1 MMKKTMLAVILYLSV
16 MLLYSDFIAP
26 GDLQPGMTG
35 YCLTVFKGDK
45 PDTFNVKLIDIIE
58 NYNGGRT
65 VLLVECLGENVE
77 ETGIAQGMSGSPVYF
92 NGKLAGSLS
101 YTWSNMK
108 KPIGAV
114 TPIDDML
121 KLKTF
126 EQEMNGETYRFKRIE
141 APLIIDGV
149 STGIIE
155 SVRDIDI
162 NSMLDNAES
171 GISGSRPGSGNVP
184 ETEPGHAV
192 AIKLI
197 DGDMQVSAIGTC
209 TYTEGNDIYM
219 LGHALY
225 TKGQINYPVSP
236 AYIYSVIPR
245 SDMSF
250 KLGIAYDS
258 NIAAG
263 MQDRNTGVYALRN
276 RDADMIPVSINLAG
290 ENIEMEFVR
299 DEDVIMT
306 MLPLM
311 YIGAIGRR
319 IKSGGA
325 LTAGYIMKIVTENS
339 GTTQYQNT
347 VSSETALMEIYTDLQ
362 SILYAYLKNI
372 FKAPQIIRIDIE
384 SDIYEDIRR
393 LSVSEILIEKKY
405 YYPGETIKGSIIF
418 NEFRGGRHRESFTLE
433 IPPSLSSDSLSIL
446 AVNGRNEMV
455 FELNRNE
462 GRYNFTN
469 LGTLMSIID
478 SLNPSNAVII
488 KLIEMKKG
496 AADMNREYSSLPG
509 TAVRSMINTG
519 SREINTDVVSEQTIL
534 TNGVITGEQSI
545 TVKLRRKH
553 D

>member
-1 MMKKTMLAVILYLSV
+1 MRKMIIALLFYLSV
-16 MLLYSDFIAP
+16 ILLYSDFIAP
-26 GDLQPGMTG
+26 GELRPGMTG

-65 VLLVECLGENVE
+65 VLLVECMGENVE

-126 EQEMNGETYRFKRIE
+126 EQQMNGEIYRFKSIE
-141 APLIIDGV
+141 APIIIDGV
-149 STGIIE
+149 SRGIIE
-155 SVRDIDI
+155 SVRDRDI

-171 GISGSRPGSGNVP
+171 GISGSSPRSRNAP
-184 ETEPGHAV
+184 ETGPGHAV

-209 TYTEGNDIYM
+209 TYTDGNDLYM

-225 TKGQINYPVSP
+225 TKGRINYPVSP
-236 AYIYSVIPR
+236 AYVYSVIPR

-258 NIAAG
+258 NIGAG
-263 MQDRNTGVYALRN
+263 MQDRNTGVYAR
-276 RDADMIPVSINLAG
+276 RSREADMIPVAVNLAG
-290 ENIEMEFVR
+290 EKIEMRFVR
-299 DEDVIMT
+299 DEDIIMT

-319 IKSGGA
+319 IKSSGP

-339 GTTQYQNT
+339 GTIQYRNT

-372 FKAPQIIRIDIE
+372 FKAPQIIRIEIE

-393 LSVSEILIEKKY
+393 LSVSDILIEKKY
-405 YYPGETIKGSIIF
+405 YYPGETIDGHIIF
-418 NEFRGGRHRESFTLE
+418 SEFRGGRHKEPFTLP
-433 IPPSLSSDSLSIL
+433 IPSNLSSDSLRII

-462 GRYNFTN
+462 GKYSFTN
-469 LGTLMSIID
+469 LETLMSIID
-478 SLNPSNAVII
+478 SLNPSNAVIV
-488 KLIEMKKG
+488 KLIEIKKG
-496 AADMNREYSSLPG
+496 AADMNREYSNLPG

-519 SREINTDVVSEQTIL
+519 SREINTDIVSEQTIL
-534 TNGVITGEQSI
+534 TNGVITGEQSV